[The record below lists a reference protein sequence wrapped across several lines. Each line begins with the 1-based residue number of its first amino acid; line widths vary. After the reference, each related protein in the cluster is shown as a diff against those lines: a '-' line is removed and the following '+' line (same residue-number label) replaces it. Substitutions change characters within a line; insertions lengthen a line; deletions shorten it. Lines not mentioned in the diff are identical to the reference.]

1 MPALNCLISQRGSLE
16 KLIVGGMCPAAEC
29 MHYKNKLS
37 IKAPK
42 GGTHKLKNL
51 TKLLYCNVALLLL
64 FGCSEDSKEEMT
76 NEVSD
81 NEPKIEVDAGGSE
94 EEMANEASDGAS
106 EIEVHAG
113 ASEEGTNIDD
123 SNSNGNSSKEK
134 MNTEQKD
141 SSNAKEKEPSE
152 LSKYS
157 SGQIEYARV
166 WLQLGPNQE
175 IDNLYVKQIPKGTPL
190 NPDDDTSM
198 KYPEDVVQLS
208 GSRLVDGAVTYSSNG
223 DGTINVYDV
232 PLRWYGGS
240 PPPEDIDK
248 EKVQEDMKNI
258 INNTKKV
265 YIDPNHEEKVV
276 AVIKK
281 IKTN

>member
-1 MPALNCLISQRGSLE
+1 M
-16 KLIVGGMCPAAEC
+16 
-29 MHYKNKLS
+29 
-37 IKAPK
+37 
-42 GGTHKLKNL
+42 KNL

-64 FGCSEDSKEEMT
+64 FGCSADSKDEMT

-81 NEPKIEVDAGGSE
+81 NEPKIEVDAGGSD
-94 EEMANEASDGAS
+94 EEMTNEASDGTS
-106 EIEVHAG
+106 KTVVDTG
-113 ASEEGTNIDD
+113 ASEEGTNIND

-134 MNTEQKD
+134 TNTEQKD
-141 SSNAKEKEPSE
+141 SPDAKEKEPSA

-157 SGQIEYARV
+157 SRQIEYARV

-190 NPDDDTSM
+190 NPDDDTSI

-208 GSRLVDGAVTYSSNG
+208 GSRSVDGVVTYSSNG
-223 DGTINVYDV
+223 DGTINVYNV

-248 EKVQEDMKNI
+248 ERVQEEMRNI
-258 INNTKKV
+258 INNTDQV
-265 YIDPNHEEKVV
+265 YINPNYEEKVI